1 MKEHVLDLIGGFMD
15 EMFLASDRL
24 IAYFQSQR
32 DIDWHAYAR
41 EIALKN
47 NFAN

>member
-1 MKEHVLDLIGGFMD
+1 MKEHVLDLICSFVD
-15 EMFLASDRL
+15 EMFLAPGRL

>member
-1 MKEHVLDLIGGFMD
+1 MKEHVLNLIGSLVD
-15 EMFLASDRL
+15 EMFLAPGRL
-24 IAYFQSQR
+24 IAYFQSR
-32 DIDWHAYAR
+32 RNINWHAYAH

>member
-1 MKEHVLDLIGGFMD
+1 MKKHILDLIGSFVD
-15 EMFLASDRL
+15 EMFLAPGRL

-32 DIDWHAYAR
+32 DIDWRAFALK
-41 EIALKN
+41 ITLKN